1 MKLLLA
7 LLLAASS
14 VFAAPVP
21 QWGPVSRPLVDGA
34 FAKEG
39 LDTDNTGRS
48 FSVGYETPLGDIHA
62 LLSIRDAA
70 APGAIF
76 NTITAPS
83 ALMGGGQASCYA
95 GVDAEANGT
104 AVFAVG
110 THFPT
115 GINGPATRL
124 LVTKWTPLGALLA
137 VNTMAAIP
145 GLAGQEV
152 WGCRVVIS
160 PIAIQNNNN
169 IAQSVIFV
177 SGCTEKGMFLL
188 CLDKNTLV
196 PTPAWGNNGAF
207 SVATTNGCPKHPMP
221 GIFPNQTLFA
231 SCRQSF
237 FEISGVNGFLGGTLI
252 NQGGNY
258 EHTVAKVRLTAPMA
272 GFLVTPFLVQRYTV
286 TTNSGLK
293 AMAVAGMSPA
303 TAVVTLVGGGFD
315 SGWRSQTGLPA
326 FASQGLAFAGAAL
339 MPAPQTMN
347 DVEMQP
353 MQFGLMSGVFIH
365 IGGKHNGGNGGGSP
379 NGQVFTFWCPTSPP
393 GAPAFNWSVNY
404 GSPADP
410 VNEVYD
416 LAAGGPANLIFATG
430 GTKSGLLYDT
440 PLLEITLPGVATT
453 GAAGSSTWPDR
464 GNAALY
470 HAGGTVFTHGNQQ
483 SVGPALWYGRN
494 VRWNP

>member
-1 MKLLLA
+1 MKLLSA
-7 LLLAASS
+7 LLFTASS
-14 VFAAPVP
+14 VLAAPVP
-21 QWGPVSRPLVDGA
+21 LWGPTTLLLDDGA

-39 LDTDNTGRS
+39 LDTDSPGRCY
-48 FSVGYETPLGDIHA
+48 SVGYETPLAGIHA
-62 LLSIRDAA
+62 LLTIRDNA
-70 APGAIF
+70 GVLL
-76 NTITAPS
+76 NSITVPP

-95 GVDAEANGT
+95 GVDAEANG
-104 AVFAVG
+104 AFVYAAG

-124 LVTKWTPLGALLA
+124 LVTKWTSAGLLVA
-137 VNTMAAIP
+137 SNTMAAIP

-160 PIAIQNNNN
+160 PIPITDNAN
-169 IAQSVIFV
+169 IGRSVVFV
-177 SGCTEKGMFLL
+177 SGCTEFGMFVL
-188 CLDKNTLV
+188 CLDKNTLAPV
-196 PTPAWGNNGAF
+196 MAWGNNGAF
-207 SVATTNGCPKHPMP
+207 SVSNNPQTSCPKHPMP

-237 FEISGVNGFLGGTLI
+237 FEVSGLAGFLGGTLL

-272 GFLVTPFLVQRYTV
+272 GALVNTFNVQRYTV
-286 TTNSGLK
+286 ATNSGVK

-303 TAVVTLVGGGFD
+303 TAIVALVGGRFD
-315 SGWRSQTGLPA
+315 SGWRAQSGLPA
-326 FASQGLAFAGAAL
+326 FASQGQAFATAGL

-353 MQFGLMSGVFIH
+353 MMFGLMSGVFVH
-365 IGGKHNGGNGGGSP
+365 VGGKHNGG

-393 GAPAFNWSVNY
+393 GAPAFNWSRNY
-404 GSPADP
+404 AGLPDP
-410 VNEVYD
+410 ENEVYD
-416 LAAGGPANLIFATG
+416 LAAGGPLNLIFAVG
-430 GTKSGLLYDT
+430 GTKAGGAYDAPLMEFTLQGAFSISAFSNT
-440 PLLEITLPGVATT
+440 PNT
-453 GAAGSSTWPDR
+453 GWPDR

-470 HAGGTVFTHGNQQ
+470 HAGGTAFTHGNQQ
-483 SVGPALWYGRN
+483 STGAALWYGRN